1 MVSIIVPIYNAEK
14 YIRQCLDSILAQTY
28 TKWEAI
34 LVNDGSPDNS
44 GKICNE
50 YANKD
55 NRFRVIHQQNGGVSV
70 ARQTGLDNVTGN
82 YIIHCDPDDWIDPN
96 MLEDLISKAKEE
108 NADMVICDFLE
119 HMNQTTQYI
128 SENITP
134 NASAKE
140 VQKRI
145 INQQTHGSCC
155 NKLIKKECCA
165 NIKFMPKDI
174 SLGEDELFIVR
185 VLNRNIKISYINNA
199 YYHYR
204 RDNSDSIC
212 SSRNEHILLSRMKVI
227 EEYEKILDKKEYNN
241 FFNIKRDVL
250 ISLFVTKNLKQLKYT
265 YKEIHPQIISTQKRY
280 SFRLPLG
287 YFFPMGLKSNPYI
300 AYYLYKLH
308 MIVFNTFSFTKHLLK
323 SRTSITTKA

>member
-1 MVSIIVPIYNAEK
+1 MVSIIVPIYKAEK

-119 HMNQTTQYI
+119 HINQTIQ
-128 SENITP
+128 
-134 NASAKE
+134 
-140 VQKRI
+140 
-145 INQQTHGSCC
+145 
-155 NKLIKKECCA
+155 
-165 NIKFMPKDI
+165 
-174 SLGEDELFIVR
+174 
-185 VLNRNIKISYINNA
+185 
-199 YYHYR
+199 
-204 RDNSDSIC
+204 
-212 SSRNEHILLSRMKVI
+212 
-227 EEYEKILDKKEYNN
+227 
-241 FFNIKRDVL
+241 
-250 ISLFVTKNLKQLKYT
+250 
-265 YKEIHPQIISTQKRY
+265 
-280 SFRLPLG
+280 
-287 YFFPMGLKSNPYI
+287 
-300 AYYLYKLH
+300 
-308 MIVFNTFSFTKHLLK
+308 
-323 SRTSITTKA
+323 